1 MHPTARGG
9 RLTARALHAEGSL
22 RKEGPWDRLGEPE
35 PEPERELDTV
45 QLVFETGVNIGERC
59 DNWEWRCVGIFPK

>member
-1 MHPTARGG
+1 MRAVRAHVRVPIMHPTARGG

-45 QLVFETGVNIGERC
+45 QLVFETGVNIGEM
-59 DNWEWRCVGIFPK
+59 